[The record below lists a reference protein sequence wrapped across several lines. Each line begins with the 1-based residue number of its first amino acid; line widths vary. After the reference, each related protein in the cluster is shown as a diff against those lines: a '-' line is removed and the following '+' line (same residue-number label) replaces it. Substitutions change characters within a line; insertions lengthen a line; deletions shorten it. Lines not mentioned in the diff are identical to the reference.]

1 MDRGLKIFISISE
14 LAVSDITK
22 GGLSYLGFINV
33 HAVNNTSTA
42 LGALLRDKVDV
53 LISDYANLKMEG
65 EGGNL
70 LKAIRSHQEL
80 ARLKIV
86 LLATK
91 EIDVNELKQLYKEG
105 INAIVKYPF
114 QINDLVKGINDAV
127 RSVQTQVSDTFT
139 KIRQLDFFSF
149 MNDEE
154 VLKLLK
160 MTKCRKYEGGEIIF
174 DEGQPG
180 DRFYVIIEGSM
191 LIIKVLDDDN
201 EEVLA
206 RLERGA
212 CFGEMAIVENTTR
225 SARARTDDGVLLFE
239 LDSKLMDG
247 YDDIVTLKL
256 FKKLAYVF
264 SDRLRNA
271 DQKIRELALYSYAK

>member
-14 LAVSDITK
+14 LAVSDITR
-22 GGLSYLGFINV
+22 GGLSYLGFTSI

-42 LGALLRDKVDV
+42 LGALLRDKGDV
-53 LISDYANLKMEG
+53 LISDYSNLKG

-70 LKAIRSHQEL
+70 LTAIRSHQEL

-91 EIDVNELKQLYKEG
+91 EIDVTELKQLYKEG
-105 INAIVKYPF
+105 INSIVRYPF
-114 QINDLVKGINDAV
+114 QINDLVKGINDAI
-127 RSVQTQVSDTFT
+127 RSVQTQVTDTFT

-160 MTKCRKYEGGEIIF
+160 MTKCRKYRKGEIIF

-180 DRFYVIIEGSM
+180 DRFYVIIEGS
-191 LIIKVLDDDN
+191 LSILKVLDNDN

-225 SARARTDDGVLLFE
+225 SARAKADDGLLLFE

>member
-14 LAVSDITK
+14 LAVSDITR
-22 GGLSYLGFINV
+22 GGLSYLGFTNV

-42 LGALLRDKVDV
+42 LGALLREKGDV

-65 EGGNL
+65 DGGNL
-70 LKAIRSHQEL
+70 LEAIRSHQEL
-80 ARLKIV
+80 ASLRIV
-86 LLATK
+86 LLATRDV
-91 EIDVNELKQLYKEG
+91 DVNELKQLYKEG
-105 INAIVKYPF
+105 INSIVKYPF

-127 RSVQTQVSDTFT
+127 RSVHTQVSDTFT

-160 MTKCRKYEGGEIIF
+160 MTKCRKYQRGEIIF

-191 LIIKVLDDDN
+191 LILKVLDDKN

-271 DQKIRELALYSYAK
+271 DQKIRELALYSYAR